1 MLRKVVVDS
10 SGEGLRLDKY
20 LSVVVEN
27 LSRSQIKKL
36 IDSSEVKVNNKQV
49 KAKFTLAEGDVITYE
64 EKEPVEVDIKPVNI
78 DINILYEDD
87 DILIVDKEAGMVVH
101 PAPGHYDDTLV
112 NAIMYH
118 CGDSLSGINGE
129 IRPGIV
135 HRIDKDTSG
144 ILVICKNDNAH
155 RILAKQFKE
164 HSINRIYT
172 GICYN
177 HFKEEEG
184 TIDEP
189 IGRNPYNRLKMAIN
203 RKNGRR
209 AVTHYTLIENL
220 ENNFS
225 LLDFKLETGRTHQIR
240 VHMSSIS
247 HPLLGDEIYGPKKG
261 SFSIKG
267 QLLHARKL
275 GFIHPS
281 RGEYV
286 EFESKLPDRFEK
298 ILLKLRK

>member
-10 SGEGLRLDKY
+10 LGKGQRLDKY
-20 LSVVVEN
+20 LSTVVEN
-27 LSRSQIKKL
+27 LSRSQIKKI
-36 IDSSEVKVNNKQV
+36 IDSGEVKANDKRV
-49 KAKFTLAEGDVITYE
+49 KPKFILSEGDIITYE
-64 EKEPVEVDIKPVNI
+64 EKEPVEVDIKPVDI
-78 DINILYEDD
+78 DINIVYEDE

-144 ILVICKNDNAH
+144 ILVICKNDISH
-155 RILAKQFKE
+155 RHLAKQFKD

-177 HFKEEEG
+177 HFKEGSG

-203 RKNGRR
+203 RKSGRR
-209 AVTHYTLIENL
+209 AVTHYSLIENL
-220 ENNFS
+220 AMNFS

-247 HPLLGDEIYGPKKG
+247 HPLLGDEVYGPKKG
-261 SFSIKG
+261 RLSVKG

-281 RGEYV
+281 TGEYI
-286 EFESKLPDRFEK
+286 EFESPLPDRFEK

>member
-1 MLRKVVVDS
+1 MTREVIVDS

-20 LSVVVEN
+20 LSLVVQK

-36 IDSSEVKVNNKQV
+36 IDSGEVKVNQKIV
-49 KAKFTLAEGDVITYE
+49 KAKFTLTVGDLISYK
-64 EKEPVEVDIKPVNI
+64 EKEAVEVDIKPVDI
-78 DINILYEDD
+78 DINILYEDED
-87 DILIVDKEAGMVVH
+87 VLIVDKEAGMVVH
-101 PAPGHYDDTLV
+101 PAPAHYDDTLV

-155 RILAKQFKE
+155 RFLAKQFKD
-164 HSINRIYT
+164 HSINRIYS

-177 HFKEEEG
+177 HFKEEKG
-184 TIDEP
+184 TVNEP
-189 IGRNPYNRLKMAIN
+189 IGRNPNNRLKMAIN
-203 RKNGRR
+203 KKNGRR
-209 AVTHYTLIENL
+209 AVTHYTLVENL
-220 ENNFS
+220 EKNFS

-247 HPLLGDEIYGPKKG
+247 HPLLGDELYGPKKG

-275 GFIHPS
+275 GFIHP
-281 RGEYV
+281 RTKEYV
-286 EFESKLPDRFEK
+286 EFESELPERFIKVLE
-298 ILLKLRK
+298 KLRK